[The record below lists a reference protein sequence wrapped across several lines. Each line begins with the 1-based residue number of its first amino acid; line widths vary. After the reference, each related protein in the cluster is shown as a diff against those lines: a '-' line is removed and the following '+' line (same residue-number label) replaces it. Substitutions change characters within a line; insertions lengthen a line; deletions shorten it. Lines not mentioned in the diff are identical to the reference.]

1 MEELCINQPHP
12 GTCLVDNSEM
22 NLCVMDCS
30 NRRIFSSTAL
40 AEPLLA
46 KIITVLEM
54 LNVDIQDSNK
64 TGLALVIL
72 DTCFDTEATEG
83 PVGLLV

>member
-1 MEELCINQPHP
+1 MFRP
-12 GTCLVDNSEM
+12 
-22 NLCVMDCS
+22 
-30 NRRIFSSTAL
+30 TAS

-72 DTCFDTEATEG
+72 DNVSTRKQLKAQ
-83 PVGLLV
+83 

>member
-1 MEELCINQPHP
+1 MF
-12 GTCLVDNSEM
+12 
-22 NLCVMDCS
+22 
-30 NRRIFSSTAL
+30 RSTAS

-72 DTCFDTEATEG
+72 DTYLNTGASEG